1 MTQSIKTRLVK
12 IGNSQG
18 IRIPKVLLDQVG
30 LTNEIELEV
39 QGDHLVLRAARR
51 SRQGW
56 DAQFQTMAA
65 QHDDHLLDP
74 DMHIGSA
81 WDAEEWTWE

>member
-1 MTQSIKTRLVK
+1 MSNIVKTRLVK

-30 LTNEIELEV
+30 LKNDIELEV
-39 QGDHLVLRAARR
+39 QGDQLVLRAARR
-51 SRQGW
+51 PRDGW
-56 DAQFQTMAA
+56 DEQFRQMAEC
-65 QHDDHLLDP
+65 DDDELLDKNVRS
-74 DMHIGSA
+74 GSS